1 MLDQIIASDEKP
13 YTEADREWDEFVAS
27 HPRGSLLQSTKWA
40 QLKSRFGWS
49 SRRVW
54 LRQDGELVAGAQLL
68 VRSAALGLVK
78 IGYIP
83 HGPLVN
89 WEDDEQ
95 VAILLNQ
102 IDLAA
107 YEYRA
112 GLLKIEPYLW
122 QTEMS
127 AARWEAICERHDL
140 VTETDFI
147 QPPRTLLVDLRPPEQ
162 DILMAMKSK
171 TRYNIRLA
179 GRKDVVVRKGTE
191 KDIPIFNGLMQITSD
206 REEFGVHEPH
216 YYKSAYEI
224 FAPDHAAL
232 FIAQYEDTPLAA
244 LMVFALGD
252 TASYLYGA
260 SSSEERQRMPTYAL
274 QWAAMRWARDRGCAW
289 YDLGGVPDYPEE
301 TLETEF
307 TERNEGLWGVYRFK
321 RGFGGELRRTVG
333 AADRVYNRLL
343 YRLYKWR
350 RDR

>member
-1 MLDQIIASDEKP
+1 MLDRIIAREEH
-13 YTEADREWDEFVAS
+13 YTEADKEWDEFVAS
-27 HPRGSLLQSTKWA
+27 HPRGSLLQTSRWA

-54 LRQDGELVAGAQLL
+54 LRQEGQLVAGAQML

-78 IGYIP
+78 IAYIP
-83 HGPLVN
+83 HGPLVD
-89 WEDDEQ
+89 WEDEEQ
-95 VAILLNQ
+95 VTILLNQ

-112 GLLKIEPYLW
+112 GLLKIEPYVW
-122 QTEMS
+122 QEEMPPDRW
-127 AARWEAICERHDL
+127 AALCARHEL
-140 VTETDFI
+140 VTDTDDI
-147 QPPRTLLVDLRPPEQ
+147 QPPKTLLVDLRPEEQ

-179 GRKDVVVRKGTE
+179 GRKEVVVRQGTE
-191 KDIPIFNGLMQITSD
+191 KDIPIFNGLMQITSE
-206 REEFGVHEPH
+206 REDFGVHEPH

-224 FAPDHAAL
+224 FAPDHTAM
-232 FIAQYEDTPLAA
+232 FIAEYEDTPLAA

-274 QWAAMRWARDRGCAW
+274 QWAAMRWARDRGCTQ
-289 YDLGGVPDYPEE
+289 YDLWGVPDYPEE
-301 TLETEF
+301 VLEAQF
-307 TERNEGLWGVYRFK
+307 TERSDGLWGVYRFK
-321 RGFGGELRRTVG
+321 RGFGGELKRTVG
-333 AADRVYNRLL
+333 AADRVYNKLL

>member
-1 MLDQIIASDEKP
+1 MLDQIIAREEN

-27 HPRGSLLQSTKWA
+27 HPQGSLLQTTGWA

-54 LRQDGELVAGAQLL
+54 LRQDGRLVAGAQLL

-78 IGYIP
+78 VGYVP
-83 HGPLVN
+83 HGPLVD
-89 WEDDEQ
+89 WENDDQ
-95 VAILLNQ
+95 VAVLLNQ
-102 IDLAA
+102 LDLAA

-112 GLLKIEPYLW
+112 GLVKIEPYLW
-122 QTEMS
+122 QEEMPP
-127 AARWEAICERHDL
+127 AEWEALCARHDL
-140 VTETDFI
+140 RTDTDEI

-179 GRKDVVVRKGTE
+179 GRKEVAIREGTE
-191 KDIPIFNGLMQITSD
+191 KDIPLFNGLMQITSERD
-206 REEFGVHEPH
+206 RFGVHEPH

-224 FAPDHAAL
+224 FAPDDAAL
-232 FIAQYEDTPLAA
+232 FIAEYEDTPLAA

-252 TASYLYGA
+252 TAAYLYGA

-274 QWAAMRWARDRGCAW
+274 QWAAMRWARDRGCTY
-289 YDLGGVPDYPEE
+289 YDLWGVPDYPEE
-301 TLETEF
+301 ALEADF
-307 TERNEGLWGVYRFK
+307 TDRSDGLWGVYRFK
-321 RGFGGELRRTVG
+321 RGFGGELKRTVG
-333 AADRVYNRLL
+333 AADRVYNNLL